1 MLYKE
6 LPSKKDLAIFKERV
20 KDEML
25 MHEKL
30 KDFFKGFNP
39 NAHPMAIMVS
49 VIGALSAFLHQG
61 LDIYDSKKRELAA
74 IKLNAKFPSLAAA
87 GYRTSVCLRIVFPKR
102 EYSYAQNF
110 LYMMFSDP
118 L

>member
-1 MLYKE
+1 
-6 LPSKKDLAIFKERV
+6 
-20 KDEML
+20 

-61 LDIYDSKKRELAA
+61 LDIYD
-74 IKLNAKFPSLAAA
+74 AKQ
-87 GYRTSVCLRIVFPKR
+87 R
-102 EYSYAQNF
+102 
-110 LYMMFSDP
+110 
-118 L
+118 